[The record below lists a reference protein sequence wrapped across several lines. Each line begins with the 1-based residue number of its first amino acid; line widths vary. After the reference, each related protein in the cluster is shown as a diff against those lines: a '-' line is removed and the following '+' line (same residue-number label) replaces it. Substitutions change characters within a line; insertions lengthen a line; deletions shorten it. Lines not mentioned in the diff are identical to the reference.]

1 MNRVTECPPPVRAMH
16 ESGKTFG
23 VPSTT
28 SLSTN
33 HSSRKSWKKFWL
45 NLHLYIGLVGGALF
59 VLTSL
64 TGSLLVFYKTIDE
77 QLNPDQLIRTAGS
90 DQSLSDI
97 VAGARAV
104 HPDWSPPDTVIF
116 PLHERDSFHV
126 WFKEPA
132 SPMIDARW
140 HVVAVDPSTAR
151 ALSDRRWG
159 AFFVSFIYELHQELL
174 LGKPGEVFVGILSL
188 FLLLSIGTG
197 LYLWWPAPGKIR
209 RALSFQSGGS
219 PIRRQYD
226 VHKLGGL
233 AGALLL
239 TLLAVTGFYLEFP
252 EIVTSVVRWVSP
264 VRDASTDPQP
274 QSEPAAS
281 SIGIPPERAVAI
293 ARTTLPDAQPMWIGL
308 PQHARDSY
316 SVGLRQPEEVRQA
329 GGQSEVWIDQYT
341 GAVLRVTD
349 WRQFTAGETLLSWLF
364 PLHNGEAFG
373 LGGRW
378 MIFGAG
384 FTPLLLYV
392 TALRMWWLKRVAHTR
407 RRVG

>member
-1 MNRVTECPPPVRAMH
+1 
-16 ESGKTFG
+16 
-23 VPSTT
+23 
-28 SLSTN
+28 
-33 HSSRKSWKKFWL
+33 
-45 NLHLYIGLVGGALF
+45 
-59 VLTSL
+59 
-64 TGSLLVFYKTIDE
+64 
-77 QLNPDQLIRTAGS
+77 
-90 DQSLSDI
+90 
-97 VAGARAV
+97 
-104 HPDWSPPDTVIF
+104 
-116 PLHERDSFHV
+116 
-126 WFKEPA
+126 
-132 SPMIDARW
+132 MIDARW